1 MPSLYLPGGANTA
14 RAGLV
19 KTVISTSTTSNNGA
33 AWSKSVS
40 NFDFSNSYFHAV
52 FNVDGCTG
60 DGETIISFGNQQ
72 INTSS
77 TNLAPYY
84 TIAPGF
90 HVYYTPNSKPDWHH
104 STGTF
109 PKALWID
116 LIFGSNSED
125 GVYKIKGDITGD
137 VTLDVKSDGVYL
149 NGEKLFESSA
159 LSDFFATGSK
169 TLYYSN
175 SEGGKRSNA
184 IYKELSV
191 VKDQQIV
198 VPAAQAQE
206 NVLLSQ
212 TSSNNGEKWSKETTL
227 DFANQTFHVE
237 MDLSDCTKSSGNYN
251 LLSIGNRRFSSGDYY
266 SIYPGYHV
274 YYSTNKNNETNVLW
288 FDRVTGD
295 RSANDYQF
303 PIPNIVTGSQKTVT
317 LDVKSDGIYVNGE
330 KKINSSD
337 LSSFFATGSHTLYY
351 SNQEGTSQES
361 YATYKNI
368 SVITTGSYV
377 DNYLQEGADN
387 SLQLSNTPSN
397 VTVAL
402 ERTLGTGYWNTFCVP
417 FSISNSVVKEKF
429 GSDVELRKYSGVS
442 GSVMSF
448 AACNDEDIQAGVPY
462 LVKVSNNV
470 ANPIFSGVSITSTTP
485 SRQGADGYYMVGT
498 YGTTTLATDGTNLFL
513 GDGDKFYKPST
524 TGNVM
529 KGMRA
534 YFEVPSST
542 NPQSLVA
549 KIDGVVSSLSEI
561 DGGEAVVADSRVYN
575 LNGQCVGTSLSQ
587 LKRGIYIQNGKKVV
601 VR

>member
-1 MPSLYLPGGANTA
+1 MPGGANTA

-40 NFDFSNSYFHAV
+40 NFDFANSYFHAV

-60 DGETIISFGNQQ
+60 DGETIISFGNRQ
-72 INTSS
+72 ISGS
-77 TNLAPYY
+77 DYHSIY
-84 TIAPGF
+84 PGF
-90 HVYYTPNSKPDWHH
+90 HVYYTPNSKQDWHH
-104 STGTF
+104 SAGTF
-109 PKALWID
+109 SKALWID
-116 LIFGSNSED
+116 LIFGSNSDD
-125 GVYKIKGDITGD
+125 GVYKIKGNITGD

-159 LSDFFATGSK
+159 LSEFFATGSK

-175 SEGGKRSNA
+175 SEGGKRSHA

-561 DGGEAVVADSRVYN
+561 DCGEAVVADSRVYN